1 MLNEIIN
8 VLHAVHFN
16 FDTVLAVFL
25 FFLFFFYFFFLSALM
40 FFSGPEFQL
49 DHAEILEGK
58 LSSNG
63 AYMQAWPVI
72 RCR

>member
-16 FDTVLAVFL
+16 FDTVLAVFV
-25 FFLFFFYFFFLSALM
+25 FFLFFFFFLSALM